1 VASLRLE
8 NVTKRFGKTV
18 ALNGVSLEIR
28 DGEFFAV
35 LGPPGAG
42 KTTLLRTIVGLEKP
56 DAGEVYADGERI
68 TEVYPGDRDIAI
80 MFQNL
85 ALYPDKTVFG
95 NLAFPLKQAR
105 RPKSEIRERVERTA
119 ELLHITHLLERKPAK
134 LSGGERQRVALGRAL
149 VREPRAF
156 LFDEPLSA
164 LDALLRLEMRAELK
178 HLQRDLGRTLVY
190 VTHDQVEAMS
200 MPDRVAVLREGVVQQ
215 VDTPEDVYHRPVN
228 RFVATVVGSPPMN
241 FLPCTAAGSRNGALH
256 LRHPLFEVDVLA
268 RGLPTGA
275 IAEGAECLLGVRPE
289 DVRVQTAGEDSFPA
303 TVYVSEPLGGETVVD
318 LQVGHLLVKALAPAS
333 LQVEQDAQ
341 VQISLD
347 PSRLHLFNGEGVSVL
362 SAAGET
368 LFAVRSTV
376 TSPAP

>member
-1 VASLRLE
+1 
-8 NVTKRFGKTV
+8 
-18 ALNGVSLEIR
+18 
-28 DGEFFAV
+28 
-35 LGPPGAG
+35 
-42 KTTLLRTIVGLEKP
+42 
-56 DAGEVYADGERI
+56 
-68 TEVYPGDRDIAI
+68 
-80 MFQNL
+80 
-85 ALYPDKTVFG
+85 
-95 NLAFPLKQAR
+95 
-105 RPKSEIRERVERTA
+105 
-119 ELLHITHLLERKPAK
+119 
-134 LSGGERQRVALGRAL
+134 VALGRAL

-215 VDTPEDVYHRPVN
+215 VDTPENVYHRPLN

-268 RGLPTGA
+268 RELPPGT
-275 IAEGAECLLGVRPE
+275 IAEGAECLIGVRPE

-333 LQVEQDAQ
+333 LQVEQDTE

-347 PSRLHLFNGEGVSVL
+347 PSRLHLFTGTGESVL
-362 SAAGET
+362 SAAGEN
-368 LFAVRSTV
+368 LFVVHATA
-376 TSPAP
+376 TSPAAPRP